1 MFEGK
6 EELEKLMDE
15 LKLDMEFMQ
24 AGTLPDSMST
34 RSLHYPMKNPR
45 SDLGVSTFRRMS
57 TYRPK
62 TVVFTDEEIQHL
74 ATLVDRKKLLKDARP
89 VVRIRPPM
97 QNPYRSDK

>member
-15 LKLDMEFMQ
+15 LKLDMEFSK
-24 AGTLPDSMST
+24 LPDSMST
-34 RSLHYPMKNPR
+34 RSLHYPMKDPR

-62 TVVFTDEEIQHL
+62 TVVFSDEEINHL
-74 ATLVDRKKLLKDARP
+74 ATLVDRKKLLKEARP
-89 VVRIRPPM
+89 IVRIRPPM
-97 QNPYRSDK
+97 QNPYHSDK